1 MLLNERRTQIL
12 KYIEEQGFVS
22 LQKLV
27 EHFGISE
34 STARRDVEHL
44 DGISKV
50 QKTRGGAAYIGESMT
65 SFEDRTVAAL
75 KEKREIAQAVAE
87 MIEAGDVVLLDGG
100 TTTLEV
106 ARQLIG
112 RLLTVVTNSVPIIN
126 LLFNQPGIELISI
139 GGYVYPQTGVALGPI
154 AQAALKAIHARRL
167 IMSVGGITEAGLFN
181 SNSLLVETERQM
193 MESADEVWVV
203 TDSGKFG
210 RSALAHLAPLDSMD
224 RLITDDGLTDEWRQR
239 LEQAGVE
246 VICLGELAEAAV

>member
-12 KYIEEQGFVS
+12 KYVETEGFVS

-34 STARRDVEHL
+34 STARRDVEYL

-246 VICLGELAEAAV
+246 VICLGEPAEAAV

>member
-22 LQKLV
+22 LQKIV

-34 STARRDVEHL
+34 STARRDVEYL

-106 ARQLIG
+106 ARQLD
-112 RLLTVVTNSVPIIN
+112 RAVTD
-126 LLFNQPGIELISI
+126 
-139 GGYVYPQTGVALGPI
+139 GGYELGSDHQP
-154 AQAALKAIHARRL
+154 AVQPAGDRADFDRRVRV
-167 IMSVGGITEAGLFN
+167 SANGSRFGANRSGGT
-181 SNSLLVETERQM
+181 
-193 MESADEVWVV
+193 
-203 TDSGKFG
+203 
-210 RSALAHLAPLDSMD
+210 
-224 RLITDDGLTDEWRQR
+224 
-239 LEQAGVE
+239 
-246 VICLGELAEAAV
+246 